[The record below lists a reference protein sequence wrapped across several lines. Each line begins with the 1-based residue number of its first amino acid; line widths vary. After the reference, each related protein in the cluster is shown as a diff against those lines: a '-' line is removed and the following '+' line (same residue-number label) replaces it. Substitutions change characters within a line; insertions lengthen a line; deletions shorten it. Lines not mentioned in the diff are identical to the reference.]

1 MAKNNGLKFTKMSG
15 NGNDFILMDN
25 YDGKIKLSA
34 KQIEALCS
42 PKFSI
47 GADGLILLEKGPK
60 GHDFYMKFYNNDG
73 KEAEMCGNGGRCIAR
88 FAFLNGRARAK
99 LSFMA
104 KDGAHEAEI
113 KKNGEVKL
121 RMIDPF
127 DYKKEVKIRLSGSE
141 VKGAFINTGVPHFVI
156 EVKDL
161 AAVRVKHTG
170 KEIRFHNSFAPKG
183 TNVNF
188 IEKKAD
194 DAYDIRTYER
204 GVEDETYA
212 CGTGA
217 TAAGIALYLSG
228 KANSPVSFNTKG
240 GLLKVYFEEVNK
252 KITNVHLEGNA
263 RVVASGEVGE
273 DAFKF

>member
-1 MAKNNGLKFTKMSG
+1 MAKTNVLKFTKMSG

-25 YDGKIKLSA
+25 FDGQIKLSA

-47 GADGLILLEKGPK
+47 GADGLILLEKSSK
-60 GHDFYMKFYNNDG
+60 GHDFFMKFYNNDG

-88 FAFLNGRARAK
+88 FAFETGRAK
-99 LSFMA
+99 EKMTFLA
-104 KDGAHEAEI
+104 KDGVHTAEI
-113 KKNGEVKL
+113 KKNGDVKL
-121 RMIDPF
+121 KMINPF
-127 DYKKEVKIRLSGSE
+127 DYRKEVKIRLGGSE

-161 AAVRVKHTG
+161 AAVKVKHLG
-170 KEIRFHNSFAPKG
+170 KEIRFHTSFAPKG

-188 IEKKAD
+188 IEKTA
-194 DAYDIRTYER
+194 ANVYDIRTYER
-204 GVEDETYA
+204 GVEDETFA

-217 TAAGIALYLSG
+217 TAAGITLYLGG
-228 KANSPVSFNTKG
+228 KATSPVTFNTKG
-240 GLLKVYFEEVNK
+240 GLLKIYFKEENK
-252 KITNVHLEGNA
+252 VITDVHLEGNA
-263 RVVASGEVGE
+263 RIVASGIVGV

>member
-1 MAKNNGLKFTKMSG
+1 MTKSTEIKFAKMSG
-15 NGNDFILMDN
+15 NGNDFIVMDN
-25 YDGKIKLSA
+25 YDGKLKLSA

-47 GADGLILLEKGPK
+47 GADGLIMLEKGPK
-60 GHDFYMKFYNNDG
+60 GYDFYMKFYNNDG

-88 FAFLNGRARAK
+88 FAFLNGRAKAK
-99 LSFMA
+99 MTFMA
-104 KDGAHEAEI
+104 KDGAHDAEI

-121 RMIDPF
+121 KMINPF

-141 VKGAFINTGVPHFVI
+141 VKGSFINTGVPHFVI

-161 AAVRVKHTG
+161 AAVKVKHHG
-170 KEIRFHNSFAPKG
+170 KEIRFHTSFAPKG

-188 IEKKAD
+188 IERTAPD
-194 DAYDIRTYER
+194 VYSIRTYER
-204 GVEDETYA
+204 GVEDETFA

-217 TAAGIALYLSG
+217 TAAGITQYLNG
-228 KANSPVSFNTKG
+228 KAKSPVSLNTRG
-240 GLLKVYFEEVNK
+240 GLLKIYFKEENK
-252 KITNVHLEGNA
+252 QIVDVHLEGNA
-263 RVVASGEVGE
+263 RVVATGIVGT